1 MGDAPVS
8 KVVNVVEAKNKLTQL
23 IRSVERGDEVTI
35 TKNGEPAAMLISI
48 KAYERL
54 RRRAAANRLRQL
66 RDELKGSGL
75 NAQHIYQESR
85 RQLEERL

>member
-1 MGDAPVS
+1 MS

-23 IRSVERGDEVTI
+23 IRRVERGDDVTI
-35 TKNGEPAAMLISI
+35 TRNGEPAAMLISI

-54 RRRAAANRLRQL
+54 RRKAAANRLREL

-75 NAQHIYQESR
+75 NAQEIYQESR
-85 RQLEERL
+85 QQLERRS